1 MQRTTKTLQDCK
13 KNADWFEIC
22 RLDKLHSGRTF
33 CIIHSTADS
42 HLIWHFLI
50 TELAIES
57 GPDMFI
63 PFQDQVKFP
72 LKISGDP
79 ESLAWRMNGSPTR
92 NKQPG
97 ETPSFIP
104 LPRDTK
110 ANGQCLQ

>member
-1 MQRTTKTLQDCK
+1 MQTGLKP
-13 KNADWFEIC
+13 ADWTNFTVAGHFASFTQQWIA
-22 RLDKLHSGRTF
+22 T
-33 CIIHSTADS
+33 
-42 HLIWHFLI
+42 LIWHFLI

-63 PFQDQVKFP
+63 PFLDQVKFP
-72 LKISGDP
+72 LKISGDQ
-79 ESLAWRMNGSPTR
+79 ESLAWGMNGSPTR